1 MKSCKLKKLDNNR
14 DIEQNKKKEI
24 EIFRARQSIGELQAK
39 KKKDRKKVRYKERDK
54 QQKGRHRFR

>member
-1 MKSCKLKKLDNNR
+1 MKNCKLKKLDNNR